1 MKELLRI
8 GLLDDDKGVRIV
20 LEEHISQIPNYTIAF
35 STDDQFYALDA
46 VFERKIDILI
56 TDVSMPGFSGLEL
69 AKRIIHLKIPVIIC
83 SAYDEY
89 SVEGYKVNAIYFI
102 KKTPQFLDVSEALQK
117 ARATLDRLTP
127 DPPAYLPVE
136 EDVVLI
142 KLQGDSKQV
151 VLRPKEIHFLEQQ
164 EVTTVITLDSGEQLR
179 TRSRF
184 TESLNKIN
192 RPFLFRTHRSFAVN
206 YLKIKSFDATSCHML
221 NGQIIPVGKEYRKNF
236 SSFLESKTFV

>member
-1 MKELLRI
+1 MEAILRI
-8 GLLDDDKGVRIV
+8 GLLDDDEGARKV
-20 LEEHISQIPNYTIAF
+20 LIEHISGIPNYTVEF
-35 STDDQFYALDA
+35 STDNQFYALDA
-46 VFERKIDILI
+46 VYERKIDILI

-69 AKRIIHLKIPVIIC
+69 AKRILHLNFPVIIC
-83 SAYDEY
+83 SAYDKY

-102 KKTPQFLDVSEALQK
+102 KKTPQFLDVSEALHK
-117 ARATLDRLTP
+117 ARVILDRSKPEPTHL
-127 DPPAYLPVE
+127 PAQ

-151 VLRPKEIHFLEQQ
+151 VLRTREIHFLEQQ

-184 TESLNKIN
+184 SDTLMKIN
-192 RPFLFRTHRSFAVN
+192 RPFLYRTHRSFAVN

-221 NGQIIPVGKEYRKNF
+221 NGQIVPVGKEYRKDF
-236 SSFLESKTFV
+236 SSYLESKTFV